1 MGGYGLFVL
10 GPTLHYWFNF
20 MSRLF
25 PKQDLITTFKKMA
38 MGQTIYGPI
47 MTVIFFS
54 LNASLQGKAPCIYLR
69 TGLC

>member
-1 MGGYGLFVL
+1 
-10 GPTLHYWFNF
+10 
-20 MSRLF
+20 
-25 PKQDLITTFKKMA
+25 MA